1 LEGKKYRALGENCQ
15 AVSEVLGQVLMI
27 AIVVLAFSSIAI
39 TIFSDAIVINPPHKQ
54 HTAISE
60 RIDTNADIIQILHSG
75 GEAINLKAIKI
86 ILSVNGKLAKFNVSD
101 PSVKILNSRGSASN
115 NGFLMLGDCIEINM
129 KQLGIYLKDNDTVD
143 MYLVNTKSGHVI
155 QRAELHGGE

>member
-1 LEGKKYRALGENCQ
+1 MESRKYRALGENCQ

-39 TIFSDAIVINPPHKQ
+39 TIFSDAVVINPPHKQ
-54 HTAISE
+54 HTYISE

-86 ILSVNGKLAKFNVSD
+86 ILSVNEKLAKFNVSD

-115 NGFLMLGDCIEINM
+115 NGFLMLGDCVEINM
-129 KQLGIYLKDNDTVD
+129 RQLGIYLKDNDTVD
-143 MYLVNTKSGHVI
+143 MYLVNTKSGQVI
-155 QRAELHGGE
+155 QRAELHVGE

>member
-27 AIVVLAFSSIAI
+27 AIVVLSLSSLAI
-39 TIFSDAIVINPPHKQ
+39 TIFSDVVVINPPHKQ
-54 HTAISE
+54 HTHISE

-75 GEAINLKAIKI
+75 GEDINLKALKI
-86 ILSVNGKLAKFNVSD
+86 ILSVNGKLAKFNMSD
-101 PSVKILNSRGSASN
+101 PSVKVLNLRGPVPN

-129 KQLGIYLKDNDTVD
+129 RQLGIYLKDNDTVD
-143 MYLVNTKSGHVI
+143 MYLVNTKSGQVI
-155 QRAELHGGE
+155 QRFELHGRE